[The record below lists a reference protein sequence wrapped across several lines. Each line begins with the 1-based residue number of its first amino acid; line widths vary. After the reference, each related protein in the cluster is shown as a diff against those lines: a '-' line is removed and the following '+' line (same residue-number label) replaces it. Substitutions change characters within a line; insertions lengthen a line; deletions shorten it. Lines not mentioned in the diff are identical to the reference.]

1 MLLRIKIK
9 LNKFLYAF
17 GYSFLIFQFFF
28 TQIKKEK
35 TRRFLV
41 IHHGGFTLQCGLI
54 LQFGLNLCG
63 SASLRAKTLKM
74 K

>member
-1 MLLRIKIK
+1 MLLRIKI
-9 LNKFLYAF
+9 NFSQFLYAF

-54 LQFGLNLCG
+54 HHGGLNLCDF
-63 SASLRAKTLKM
+63 ASLRDIIILM